1 MRNHVFFSN
10 GERYDIPSD
19 RVSEFEQSATAN
31 KMAYE
36 RGQRFRT
43 ESGEEY
49 DIPESEVAGFLK
61 ASPKATRLVP
71 FSIDGMNEE
80 YIPVDDLSRRVK
92 EVSPGAKER
101 TQRITDM
108 DNPLR
113 DETLSWL
120 EVGKDAW
127 LGANVGANKIA
138 MAIPEVAGGL
148 TEALGHTANLFG
160 AAKNPVG
167 DYLVQSGRNFAP
179 NLKQYGEKIG
189 LDLNE
194 DLETAVGYEDQIL
207 KFGNKATDVTK
218 MAIKFA
224 PAMAT
229 GGGAAFANAVF
240 SGDAINAGMNVRE
253 AALENG
259 HSEAEAYE
267 AAAAAGLITYF
278 GAKALPKAG
287 ALGGDLKSPILK
299 FLSGLAGTSAAMGA
313 QSAGM
318 KGVENLATNQSLT
331 EGMGTAA
338 VEGAGEGA
346 LFHGINA
353 LPTALHA
360 AYKSGEAKRQ
370 EKEFV
375 RRSLLDACENEN
387 GAALVNVLASGK
399 GLEDAVSARGQG
411 MDVSRSMAK
420 KMGLPDNMTVAERNR
435 VVDSVIESRKAAEAR
450 AKAEAEAAE
459 AAKKEAAEQER
470 VAKERE
476 ITARRQQEIAEQK
489 RQTEEYD
496 RAERERIERERAEQE
511 AAPTMNEER
520 NRDYHDWLK
529 KQGRKDTDKNF
540 RKWLGQNEI
549 ENVSAE
555 DAEMIRGKG
564 VIEAERAEGEAKEA
578 AKRKAETVDALQRMV
593 GERESA
599 EADAIARDKWEREQS
614 RRADLDRRA
623 EERGQAER
631 DSWEANEVAR
641 EQFERHEAR
650 QNDIETAFKDYDAAL
665 AAAKAKQK
673 QGKRVET
680 PKAPEEIAEAVKDD
694 AQLQELDRKYRSAQ
708 TADERKEIEQEF
720 AARVTELRQGME
732 RKAAWQKEND
742 QRAADRA
749 GAEAASWEADAKARA
764 EWDAKHKDAPTSAEP
779 SAPAPAPAAPTRGK
793 AKRTPA
799 KPAQETKPTAAKAE
813 KPSASRGAPD
823 AEQISN
829 FRAQIA
835 EAKKAN
841 KDGSGSGKVFSAKVG
856 PTSMTFAVSD
866 DGIAAAERM
875 LKRIENPKKWGKPS
889 ETRSVPEPPI
899 ATKVAKEPPSDTNE
913 VLKPFVDTKKKGIDE
928 PFSDGK
934 FDYATDSYSIIRV
947 KSKSGEKRGDQS
959 LAQKASGLFEGEPID
974 GVDAK
979 TTTTELEIACEQAK
993 NVLNK
998 YAKARYA
1005 KARKIKGR
1013 REPYISE
1020 TATTR
1025 EDNLAVELWRTKD
1038 GKVAVRA
1045 RSGYDVKGKELGP
1058 IDVNGQADAA
1068 FFNGGK
1074 SLDGA
1079 KLLCR
1084 VNSER
1089 LKDVC
1094 SAFAKMGEGEVS
1106 LSVVSDGL
1114 LLLKGKN
1121 VDAAI
1126 QSLIEMRSEA
1136 GKEIRAYETSAKA
1149 HDPLWSK
1156 SPDAEMSERVD
1167 LRRLDPKRR
1176 SDPKV
1181 LDWAKKK
1188 GRTISDGKV
1197 TPDAVREYD
1206 AQMAK
1211 GAAKAARRWFPDM
1224 NITYHDYGENIK
1236 RGQHDIVLRDTSGRA
1251 LGWFEPGT
1259 KNVHLLPG
1267 ANAETVAHEIMWHG
1281 TRDWA
1286 TKRAAAGDA
1295 RAQKL
1300 LDMMHDVEK
1309 NAPED
1314 LKNTV
1319 RRLYRKDYKGD
1330 ADLLHNEFGAWLTMG
1345 KGGRALEAAMAKAE
1359 NRTWYAKAFNAVK
1372 ELFKDFLTKHGKN
1385 RIDLSKIDGMGR
1397 DEFVDFLAS
1406 EFAGGKT
1413 LGKIGTK
1420 SGPTGELSTKETV
1433 VQKLRR
1439 KVYDINAAVRDLQ
1452 RDIEKQTGKKL
1463 SDAED
1468 VEAAN
1473 ALTPG
1478 LREAAVMNV
1487 RSKLAGYRDLLHKT
1501 GISDADAQYYMAL
1514 KAAAGRDAKVDAK
1527 NLAKLDAKAEKDV
1540 RAEWGSEKI
1549 AADKDG
1555 FKAAVEQRKA
1565 EYRESYEST
1574 NGSHISPAEAKRMLA
1589 ELEGGEHAEGYS
1601 EIRDYLRDVMDET
1614 LDAQVKAGLI
1624 SKEVAAKYRAE
1635 EPDYIPF
1642 KNEFDET
1649 TGEFGGRGNMMNL
1662 GRPEHYEAKG
1672 RSSSAGDITAH
1683 IFGDFQSSLL
1693 RGIETNVRQKLA
1705 NLVKAHPEI
1714 GTIEKL
1720 SETNRLREKVKS
1732 DRKDKGNIT
1741 GDPNLVLFKQD
1752 GDTYAIHLNGE
1763 RGSAIAAAMTER
1775 NATKWDGWYPKFA
1788 RWSAAAATRWS
1799 PTFSVRN
1806 FTKDNI
1812 ELSNIVFS
1820 EKGAVG
1826 GAKWIGNYLKSQKD
1840 MAGTLAKYIT
1850 TGKIDATTEQ
1860 GKMLKSYIDN
1870 GGLISGGATEG
1881 YDAIKRSFTPEAI
1894 AKEMKKGDSRAKAI
1908 AKHTL
1913 KAITYLN
1920 EFAEMTT
1927 RVNAYVAELKSGATE
1942 QQAALFSR
1950 RATVDFN
1957 RKGENTGVTNIV
1969 RLFSNSTLGA
1979 QARAVS
1985 ALVRGKYG
1993 RRVALALFANG
2004 FAQSLLEHYMNAEE
2018 DKKREKTGEATGK
2031 DMSEFERKT
2040 SLFYVRNGD
2049 NVYRVP
2055 QHESPF
2061 SLIGYAGNCV
2071 GRFVLGDLG
2080 GKDLAKNLGVS
2091 ALETAFPFTG
2101 LGSIN
2106 LTSREGG
2113 IGEDA
2118 KAAIISG
2125 FCPSALQ
2132 PLAEML
2138 VGMDYKGDLL
2148 YKRNYSVTTP
2158 NSEVSKTHTPEYAK
2172 TAAAWMNEATG
2183 GNEARKGYVDVH
2195 PEAVQKF
2202 VEGFGK
2208 NAARDVMQGY
2218 EVGKAI
2224 LTGDLK
2230 SLTPRDIPVKR
2241 DFVRPLDGNTARFYE
2256 AYNDFKADKD
2266 EFKKRKDWTP
2276 EEKREF
2282 RKAHPWVDATR
2293 GLQIDKVVDRK
2304 NTQTPRSGFRDMGI
2318 NQLRKFCDGWVLRK
2332 DGSYVKP
2339 KKPVSDA
2346 EKEAAKKELLRK
2358 QALVVKRMGK

>member
-10 GERYDIPSD
+10 GEKYSIPSD

-31 KMAYE
+31 QMKYE

-43 ESGEEY
+43 ANGEEY
-49 DIPESEVAGFLK
+49 DIPESEVAGFMA
-61 ASPKATRLVP
+61 ASPDAMRLIP
-71 FSIDGMNEE
+71 FSADGVNEE
-80 YIPVDDLSRRVK
+80 YIPVGDLAKRV
-92 EVSPGAKER
+92 EESSAREAQNRPTEGKER
-101 TQRITDM
+101 APRILDLPNPIKDEMLGWADM
-108 DNPLR
+108 
-113 DETLSWL
+113 
-120 EVGKDAW
+120 GKAAW
-127 LGANVGANKIA
+127 KGANVAANKVS
-138 MAIPEVAGGL
+138 MAIPEIAGGV

-160 AAKNPVG
+160 AVENPVG
-167 DYLVQSGRNFAP
+167 NYLVESGRNFAP
-179 NLKQYGEKIG
+179 NVKRLGEKVG

-194 DLETAVGYEDQIL
+194 DLEVAMGYEDPIL

-218 MAIKFA
+218 TAIKFA
-224 PAMAT
+224 PAMPT
-229 GGGAAFANAVF
+229 VGGAAFANAVF
-240 SGDAINAGMNVRE
+240 SGDAINAGMNIRE

-267 AAAAAGLITYF
+267 AAVAAGLITYF
-278 GAKALPKAG
+278 GAKALTKAG
-287 ALGGDLKSPILK
+287 SLGDNLNSPILK
-299 FLSGLAGTSAAMGA
+299 FLSGMAGTSAAMGA

-318 KGVENLATNQSLT
+318 KGVENLATNQPLPD
-331 EGMGTAA
+331 GMGKAA
-338 VEGAGEGA
+338 IEGAAEGA
-346 LFHGINA
+346 IFHGINA
-353 LPTALHA
+353 LPTAIHA
-360 AYKSGEAKRQ
+360 AYKSSEAKRQ
-370 EKEFV
+370 EREFV
-375 RRSLLDACENEN
+375 RRSLLDACKSEN
-387 GAALVNVLASGK
+387 GAQLANLLMEGK
-399 GLEDAVSARGQG
+399 GLDDAIASRQSGK
-411 MDVSRSMAK
+411 DVSRSMAK
-420 KMGLPDNMTVAERNR
+420 KVGLPDNMTVEERNR
-435 VVDSVIESRKAAEAR
+435 IVDSIIRSRELSETRAR
-450 AKAEAEAAE
+450 AEAERAIAAR
-459 AAKKEAAEQER
+459 KEAGERER

-476 ITARRQQEIAEQK
+476 VTAKRQQEIAEQK
-489 RQTEEYD
+489 RQNEEWE
-496 RAERERIERERAEQE
+496 RAERERIERERAEQD

-529 KQGRKDTDKNF
+529 RQGRKDTDKNF
-540 RKWLGQNEI
+540 RKWQRENEI
-549 ENVSAE
+549 ENITAE

-564 VIEAERAEGEAKEA
+564 VVEAERAEGEAKAA

-593 GERESA
+593 DERESW
-599 EADAIARDKWEREQS
+599 EADAIARDKWEKEQK
-614 RRADLDRRA
+614 RKADLDRRA
-623 EERGQAER
+623 EERGRAE
-631 DSWEANEVAR
+631 DESWEANEVAR
-641 EQFERHEAR
+641 EQFEKHEAR
-650 QNDIETAFKDYDAAL
+650 QNDLEAAFKDYDAAL
-665 AAAKAKQK
+665 TEAKAKQK
-673 QGKRVET
+673 QGKRAEA

-694 AQLQELDRKYRSAQ
+694 AVLQDLDRQYRAAKTSE
-708 TADERKEIEQEF
+708 ERKALEQKF
-720 AARVTELRQGME
+720 AARVAELRQDME
-732 RKAAWQKEND
+732 RKEAWQKEND

-749 GAEAASWEADAKARA
+749 DAEAASWEADVKARV
-764 EWDAKHKDAPTSAEP
+764 EWDAKHKDAPSTEP
-779 SAPAPAPAAPTRGK
+779 SAPTPTPTAPTRGK

-799 KPAQETKPTAAKAE
+799 EIAGGIRAQKKELDNNRGLAFHDDKTRKSYEKENKKIEAKIAEQEAELEESREPAKPFEPFKGKANPKNAAKVVGEFVAGKDSTREELKHPYHDKKKGVVVATNGMVIVITKHGFDPNAKPATDKEYPNYERTVPNKASLTESTTVNPAELANACRKAISLARQRKTSRSDDTEAHVALRFGDKIRLYNAEFMMHMAKAME
-813 KPSASRGAPD
+813 MDGITEIRSTSDSGVSCARSKDTTLVIMPLRVKKNKTDIKGVYERVGRDANDTLMIDGHSGRILRAPMRGKEVAGK
-823 AEQISN
+823 QK
-829 FRAQIA
+829 AQIA
-835 EAKKAN
+835 EDEIENLLMRKDEARKFLGVKDETVAKKE
-841 KDGSGSGKVFSAKVG
+841 SGKS
-856 PTSMTFAVSD
+856 
-866 DGIAAAERM
+866 
-875 LKRIENPKKWGKPS
+875 N
-889 ETRSVPEPPI
+889 EP
-899 ATKVAKEPPSDTNE
+899 
-913 VLKPFVDTKKKGIDE
+913 L
-928 PFSDGK
+928 
-934 FDYATDSYSIIRV
+934 R
-947 KSKSGEKRGDQS
+947 
-959 LAQKASGLFEGEPID
+959 
-974 GVDAK
+974 
-979 TTTTELEIACEQAK
+979 
-993 NVLNK
+993 
-998 YAKARYA
+998 
-1005 KARKIKGR
+1005 
-1013 REPYISE
+1013 
-1020 TATTR
+1020 
-1025 EDNLAVELWRTKD
+1025 
-1038 GKVAVRA
+1038 
-1045 RSGYDVKGKELGP
+1045 
-1058 IDVNGQADAA
+1058 
-1068 FFNGGK
+1068 
-1074 SLDGA
+1074 
-1079 KLLCR
+1079 
-1084 VNSER
+1084 
-1089 LKDVC
+1089 
-1094 SAFAKMGEGEVS
+1094 S
-1106 LSVVSDGL
+1106 LS
-1114 LLLKGKN
+1114 
-1121 VDAAI
+1121 
-1126 QSLIEMRSEA
+1126 
-1136 GKEIRAYETSAKA
+1136 
-1149 HDPLWSK
+1149 
-1156 SPDAEMSERVD
+1156 PDSVGDEMSERVD

-1224 NITYHDYGENIK
+1224 NIIYHDYGENIK

-1314 LKNTV
+1314 LKKMV
-1319 RRLYRKDYKGD
+1319 RRLYRTDYKGD
-1330 ADLLHNEFGAWLTMG
+1330 VDLLHNEFGAWLTMG

-1372 ELFKDFLTKHGKN
+1372 ELFKDFLTRHGKN
-1385 RIDLSKIDGMGR
+1385 TVDLSKIDGMGR

-1420 SGPTGELSTKETV
+1420 SGPTGELSTKETM

-1452 RDIEKQTGKKL
+1452 RDIEKRTGKKL

-1487 RSKLAGYRDLLHKT
+1487 RGKLAGYRDLLHKT

-1527 NLAKLDAKAEKDV
+1527 NLAKLDAKAETDV
-1540 RAEWGSEKI
+1540 RAEWGNERV

-1565 EYRESYEST
+1565 EYREAYEST
-1574 NGSHISPAEAKRMLA
+1574 NGSHISPVEAKRMLA
-1589 ELEGGEHAEGYS
+1589 ELESGEHAKGYA
-1601 EIRDYLRDVMDET
+1601 EIRDYLRKVMDET

-1642 KNEFDET
+1642 KNEFDEA
-1649 TGEFGGRGNMMNL
+1649 TGEFGGRGMNL

-1683 IFGDFQSSLL
+1683 IFGGFQRSLL

-1775 NATKWDGWYPKFA
+1775 NAVKWDGWFPKFA

-1850 TGKIDATTEQ
+1850 TGKVDATTEQ

-1979 QARAVS
+1979 TARATT
-1985 ALVRGKYG
+1985 ALARSKAGKG
-1993 RRVALALFANG
+1993 MAAALFANG
-2004 FAQSLLEHYMNAEE
+2004 FAQGLIEYCMNA
-2018 DKKREKTGEATGK
+2018 DADRKREKTGEATGK
-2031 DMSEFERKT
+2031 DVSEFDRKT
-2040 SLFYVRNGD
+2040 SLFYLRNGD
-2049 NVYRVP
+2049 NLYRVS
-2055 QHESPF
+2055 QHEGPF
-2061 SLIGYAGNCV
+2061 SLINYAGNCAARV
-2071 GRFVLGDLG
+2071 ATGQMSL
-2080 GKDLAKNLGVS
+2080 KDMAKNLGVS
-2091 ALETAFPFTG
+2091 VAELAYHFTG
-2101 LGSIN
+2101 MGDIN

-2118 KAAIISG
+2118 KAAIVSG

-2132 PLAEML
+2132 PLVEML
-2138 VGMDYKGDLL
+2138 VGMDYKGDPL

-2208 NAARDVMQGY
+2208 NAARDVMQAW
-2218 EVGKAI
+2218 EVGRAI
-2224 LTGDLK
+2224 MTGDLK

-2256 AYNDFKADKD
+2256 AYNDYKADKD
-2266 EFKKRKDWTP
+2266 EFKKRKDWTS

-2293 GLQIDKVVDRK
+2293 GLQVDKIVDRK

-2318 NQLRKFCDGWVLRK
+2318 NQLRKFCDGYVLRK

-2339 KKPVSDA
+2339 TKKPVTDA

-2358 QALVVKRMGK
+2358 QALVVERMGK

>member
-10 GERYDIPSD
+10 GEKYSIPSD
-19 RVSEFEQSATAN
+19 RVGEFEQSATAN
-31 KMAYE
+31 QMKYE

-43 ESGEEY
+43 ANGEEY
-49 DIPESEVAGFLK
+49 DIPESEVAGFMA
-61 ASPKATRLVP
+61 ASPDATRLVP
-71 FSIDGMNEE
+71 FSMDGENEE
-80 YIPVDDLSRRVK
+80 YIPVGDLAKRV
-92 EVSPGAKER
+92 EESSARGAQDKPTESKGR
-101 TQRITDM
+101 APRILDLPNRIKDEMLGWADM
-108 DNPLR
+108 G
-113 DETLSWL
+113 EA
-120 EVGKDAW
+120 AW
-127 LGANVGANKIA
+127 KGANVAANKVA
-138 MAIPEVAGGL
+138 MAFPEIAGGM

-160 AAKNPVG
+160 LAENPVG
-167 DYLVQSGRNFAP
+167 NYLVESGRNFAP
-179 NLKQYGEKIG
+179 NVKRLGEKAG

-194 DLETAVGYEDQIL
+194 DLEAAIGYEDPVL

-218 MAIKFA
+218 TAIKFL
-224 PAMAT
+224 PATVGGSGAT
-229 GGGAAFANAVF
+229 FANLVF
-240 SGDAINAGMNVRE
+240 GGDAVNAGMGMRE
-253 AALENG
+253 IALENG

-267 AAAAAGLITYF
+267 AAVAAGLITYF
-278 GAKALPKAG
+278 GAKALSKAG
-287 ALGGDLKSPILK
+287 SLGGELKSPILK

-318 KGVENLATNQSLT
+318 KGVENLATNQPLPD
-331 EGMGTAA
+331 GMGMAA
-338 VEGAGEGA
+338 AEGAAEGA
-346 LFHGINA
+346 IFHGINA
-353 LPTALHA
+353 LPSAVHA
-360 AYKSGEAKRQ
+360 TYKSSEAKRQ
-370 EKEFV
+370 EREFV
-375 RRSLLDACENEN
+375 RRSLLDACKSEN
-387 GAALVNVLASGK
+387 GAQLANMLMEGK
-399 GLEDAVSARGQG
+399 GLDDAIASRRSGK
-411 MDVSRSMAK
+411 DVSRSMAK
-420 KMGLPDNMTVAERNR
+420 KVGLPDNMTVEERNH
-435 VVDSVIESRKAAEAR
+435 VVDSIIRSRELAEAR
-450 AKAEAEAAE
+450 ARAEAERAI

-470 VAKERE
+470 IAKERE

-489 RQTEEYD
+489 RQGAEYD
-496 RAERERIERERAEQE
+496 RAERERIERERAEQD

-549 ENVSAE
+549 KNVTPE

-564 VIEAERAEGEAKEA
+564 VIEVERADGEAKEA

-599 EADAIARDKWEREQS
+599 EADAIARDKWEKEQK
-614 RRADLDRRA
+614 RKADLDRRA

-641 EQFERHEAR
+641 EQFEKHETR
-650 QNDIETAFKDYDAAL
+650 QGDIEAAF
-665 AAAKAKQK
+665 
-673 QGKRVET
+673 R
-680 PKAPEEIAEAVKDD
+680 EAD
-694 AQLQELDRKYRSAQ
+694 
-708 TADERKEIEQEF
+708 
-720 AARVTELRQGME
+720 E

-749 GAEAASWEADAKARA
+749 DAEAASWEADAKARA
-764 EWDAKHKDAPTSAEP
+764 EWDAKHKDAPKNGIIPTERSIVERMTDKTPVEEVKISTVESGDSRIPNFKAGANPTTGEVEP
-779 SAPAPAPAAPTRGK
+779 LAGEPLDLVSNPIVIYEFKDGHRSVVTGRHRFQLYKRSGKETIPARVIKEADGWTVNDAQNIDAIANIIDEKGTVSDYVRFFDNTNPTREQAEAQGLIARRKGRDAFGIFEGASKDTRSATDWDGTGEKGLISVEQAGVISSVAPIKADPKNEGIQRILLRKALDGVRGKKFEILARSIANEARRSDGK
-793 AKRTPA
+793 ASEGTQLDLFASEEGIAAMQRMERQADYRAKKAMEYQRVASVLRTAMQKGGKLDLNGAYAKELGITDPGDKAQLAAARDKAEERAVYWENAVSLDKADRAKMDAEIQATLNEKAAAKRKGKSAKKVEAKA
-799 KPAQETKPTAAKAE
+799 KPDFSLEETKPTAAK
-813 KPSASRGAPD
+813 
-823 AEQISN
+823 
-829 FRAQIA
+829 
-835 EAKKAN
+835 KK
-841 KDGSGSGKVFSAKVG
+841 SGKS
-856 PTSMTFAVSD
+856 
-866 DGIAAAERM
+866 
-875 LKRIENPKKWGKPS
+875 
-889 ETRSVPEPPI
+889 
-899 ATKVAKEPPSDTNE
+899 
-913 VLKPFVDTKKKGIDE
+913 DE
-928 PFSDGK
+928 PL
-934 FDYATDSYSIIRV
+934 R
-947 KSKSGEKRGDQS
+947 S
-959 LAQKASGLFEGEPID
+959 LSPD
-974 GVDAK
+974 GVGD
-979 TTTTELEIACEQAK
+979 
-993 NVLNK
+993 
-998 YAKARYA
+998 
-1005 KARKIKGR
+1005 
-1013 REPYISE
+1013 
-1020 TATTR
+1020 
-1025 EDNLAVELWRTKD
+1025 
-1038 GKVAVRA
+1038 
-1045 RSGYDVKGKELGP
+1045 
-1058 IDVNGQADAA
+1058 
-1068 FFNGGK
+1068 
-1074 SLDGA
+1074 
-1079 KLLCR
+1079 
-1084 VNSER
+1084 
-1089 LKDVC
+1089 
-1094 SAFAKMGEGEVS
+1094 
-1106 LSVVSDGL
+1106 
-1114 LLLKGKN
+1114 
-1121 VDAAI
+1121 
-1126 QSLIEMRSEA
+1126 
-1136 GKEIRAYETSAKA
+1136 
-1149 HDPLWSK
+1149 
-1156 SPDAEMSERVD
+1156 EMSERVD

-1319 RRLYRKDYKGD
+1319 RRLYRKDYAGD
-1330 ADLLHNEFGAWLTMG
+1330 TDLLHNEFGAWLTMG

-1385 RIDLSKIDGMGR
+1385 RIGLSKIDGMGR

-1487 RSKLAGYRDLLHKT
+1487 RGKLAGYRDLLRKT

-1565 EYRESYEST
+1565 EYREAYEST
-1574 NGSHISPAEAKRMLA
+1574 NGSHISPVEAKRMLA
-1589 ELEGGEHAEGYS
+1589 ELESGEHAEGYS
-1601 EIRDYLRDVMDET
+1601 EIRDYLRDVMDEA

-1642 KNEFDET
+1642 KNEFDEA
-1649 TGEFGGRGNMMNL
+1649 TGEFGGRGGMMNL

-2091 ALETAFPFTG
+2091 VLETAFPFTG

-2138 VGMDYKGDLL
+2138 VGMDYKGDPL

-2158 NSEVSKTHTPEYAK
+2158 NSEVSKMHTPEYAK

-2224 LTGDLK
+2224 LTGDLA

-2282 RKAHPWVDATR
+2282 RKAHPWVDATQ
-2293 GLQIDKVVDRK
+2293 GLQIDKIVDKK